1 MVKLLEN
8 KAQFDSV
15 IAEGKL
21 TVVDFY
27 ATWCGPC
34 RMIAPKI
41 EEMEKENPD
50 VNFVKVDVDENSETA
65 EACGISAMPTFHF
78 YKNGEKLDEVVG
90 ADEGKLRECVA
101 KFK

>member
-1 MVKLLEN
+1 MVRLLAN
-8 KAQFDSV
+8 KAQFDAV

-34 RMIAPKI
+34 KMIAPII
-41 EEMEKENPD
+41 EEMEAFNPD
-50 VNFVKVDVDENSETA
+50 VNFVKVDVDENSDTA

-78 YKNGEKLDEVVG
+78 YKNGQKVAEVVG
-90 ADEGKLRECVA
+90 ADEGKIKELVA
-101 KFK
+101 ELK

>member
-1 MVKLLEN
+1 MVKILAD
-8 KAQFDSV
+8 KAQFDAV

-41 EEMEKENPD
+41 EEMEAANPD
-50 VNFVKVDVDENSETA
+50 VNFVKVDVDENSDTA

-90 ADEGKLRECVA
+90 ADEGKIQELVA
-101 KFK
+101 KLK